1 MSPSSDENLW
11 APSLARSGPGSRLR
25 LQRKC
30 RPGPW
35 SSEGLTGPENLP
47 PSSLAWLWA
56 GGSWRLTTGVS
67 PYGRLQH
74 GSCSPKAGRLREKRR
89 AKRKSRC
96 PLDDLVSEVTYSHF
110 CCVPLVTQ
118 TDPHTPRGC
127 VGGGAMQRYEH
138 RSEEPQR
145 ASTGFHPRSD
155 LLSIQD
161 EQWRCWPSLWEGKG
175 RQT

>member
-1 MSPSSDENLW
+1 MAAYNMAAASP
-11 APSLARSGPGSRLR
+11 R
-25 LQRKC
+25 
-30 RPGPW
+30 
-35 SSEGLTGPENLP
+35 
-47 PSSLAWLWA
+47 
-56 GGSWRLTTGVS
+56 
-67 PYGRLQH
+67 
-74 GSCSPKAGRLREKRR
+74 AGRPREKRR
-89 AKRKSRC
+89 GKQKSQC
-96 PLDDLVSEVTYSHF
+96 PLDDLVSEGTYGHF

-161 EQWRCWPSLWEGKG
+161 EQ
-175 RQT
+175 